1 MAQEI
6 AVGIDIGTY
15 QVKTVI
21 ALHRVQHGKHVT
33 RIMGTGIAES
43 KGLRHGYIIN
53 KTEVSQSIESAV
65 RDASRMANNYPV
77 KRAYISMGGVGLG
90 SFVSTGTAV
99 IGKANLEITES
110 DVTEAMAE
118 AERTIPQSVSINKKI
133 IHSIPVGYRIDGKPS
148 LGNPEGLKGT
158 KLEARMLF
166 VMCLENHLN
175 DLIEA
180 VEDAGIQVAD
190 VVASPIAGSFVSL
203 TKTQKIAGCVLA
215 NIGAETVSIV
225 VYENGIPISLEVF
238 PIGSTDITNDIA
250 LGLKVPLDEAESIKL
265 GSVTRTSYPK
275 KKLDDII
282 SARLS
287 DMFELIEAHLSK
299 IGRSGLLPAGIVITG
314 GGSGIGHIEDIARSS
329 LQIPSKIGKLE
340 VANGGKIQDSSW
352 AVAHGLAL
360 AGLLSEDENSLSGAS
375 VAKLF
380 GKIWARF
387 VRWIKQFLP

>member
-1 MAQEI
+1 
-6 AVGIDIGTY
+6 
-15 QVKTVI
+15 
-21 ALHRVQHGKHVT
+21 
-33 RIMGTGIAES
+33 
-43 KGLRHGYIIN
+43 
-53 KTEVSQSIESAV
+53 
-65 RDASRMANNYPV
+65 
-77 KRAYISMGGVGLG
+77 
-90 SFVSTGTAV
+90 
-99 IGKANLEITES
+99 
-110 DVTEAMAE
+110 
-118 AERTIPQSVSINKKI
+118 
-133 IHSIPVGYRIDGKPS
+133 
-148 LGNPEGLKGT
+148 
-158 KLEARMLF
+158 
-166 VMCLENHLN
+166 MCLENHLN

>member
-33 RIMGTGIAES
+33 RIIGTGIAES

-148 LGNPEGLKGT
+148 LGNPEGLRYK
-158 KLEARMLF
+158 
-166 VMCLENHLN
+166 
-175 DLIEA
+175 
-180 VEDAGIQVAD
+180 
-190 VVASPIAGSFVSL
+190 AGSTHV
-203 TKTQKIAGCVLA
+203 IC
-215 NIGAETVSIV
+215 N
-225 VYENGIPISLEVF
+225 
-238 PIGSTDITNDIA
+238 
-250 LGLKVPLDEAESIKL
+250 VPGK
-265 GSVTRTSYPK
+265 
-275 KKLDDII
+275 
-282 SARLS
+282 
-287 DMFELIEAHLSK
+287 
-299 IGRSGLLPAGIVITG
+299 
-314 GGSGIGHIEDIARSS
+314 SS
-329 LQIPSKIGKLE
+329 Q
-340 VANGGKIQDSSW
+340 
-352 AVAHGLAL
+352 
-360 AGLLSEDENSLSGAS
+360 
-375 VAKLF
+375 
-380 GKIWARF
+380 
-387 VRWIKQFLP
+387 